1 MSMASSSEIN
11 IVCESGGAGGG
22 RGARGAARG
31 RGGAGGAGS
40 AGASA
45 VNICNERSSRA
56 SKKRKVTLF
65 ITLGLVFLFLALACS
80 IGATVCAIS
89 DSSKHLEFEEYF
101 DGKLIQD
108 SEYSYEGD
116 AYPGYTEPRTAIAV
130 NNGSLPMYAR
140 VNYTTY
146 WAESD
151 GAGEWTRS
159 SDESLDPSLIEVNLA
174 ADSNWE
180 DGGDGWYYY
189 QAEIAPG
196 EQTSNFLDSV
206 TLSTQIG
213 EEYNDN
219 TNHAVSSIYAGKAA
233 EVDVELQCT
242 AEPVK
247 SDGAGSGAQAAFMPK
262 TGDTLSPL
270 TILLIALA
278 ILAALAC
285 FIFVILA
292 RRRSRD
298 DDDDGQAPCAAGAGA
313 AAAGAGVADAAGGA
327 KPTHLRK

>member
-1 MSMASSSEIN
+1 MSMASSSDIN
-11 IVCESGGAGGG
+11 IVCESGRGVVGA
-22 RGARGAARG
+22 ARGAAG
-31 RGGAGGAGS
+31 AGAGGACAGGAAGAGGAGR
-40 AGASA
+40 SA
-45 VNICNERSSRA
+45 VKICSERSSRA
-56 SKKRKVTLF
+56 NKKRKVTLF
-65 ITLGLVFLFLALACS
+65 ITLGLVFLLVALASS

-108 SEYSYEGD
+108 SEYSYEQD
-116 AYPGYTEPRTAIAV
+116 AYPGYTEPRTAIAI

-146 WAESD
+146 WAEPSS
-151 GAGEWTRS
+151 AGGDEWTRS

-174 ADSNWE
+174 TDSNWE

-206 TLSTQIG
+206 TLSTLIG

-242 AEPVK
+242 AQPVD
-247 SDGAGSGAQAAFMPK
+247 SGSGSGSGAQAAFMPK

-298 DDDDGQAPCAAGAGA
+298 DDDDGQPACAAGA
-313 AAAGAGVADAAGGA
+313 AAGAHCHSERSA
-327 KPTHLRK
+327 